1 MPIRVLLADDHSV
14 VLDGLRG
21 YLQSQRDVT
30 VVGAVTSGREAVA
43 AARKLAPDVVLMD
56 ISMPELDGIDATPDR
71 KACPA
76 TQVVIFSMYS
86 TRDHISAA
94 LRSGARGYVLKDSE
108 SEEIGRAVREAH
120 AGRRYLSQKIADS
133 VVDGFLDGAQGN
145 VSPLQ
150 RLSRRERQVLKLIA
164 EGESGQEIADLLGIS
179 RKSVVTYRSRMLQKL
194 DIHSVAELVKFA
206 IQNGL
211 TDL

>member
-30 VVGAVTSGREAVA
+30 VVGAVTNGREAVA

-56 ISMPELDGIDATPDR
+56 ISMPELDGIDTTREIR

-94 LRSGARGYVLKDSE
+94 LRSGARGYVSRIQKAKRSATPYARRMWPALPEPEDR
-108 SEEIGRAVREAH
+108 GLR
-120 AGRRYLSQKIADS
+120 GRRISGRRAGECQPASASQPPRTA
-133 VVDGFLDGAQGN
+133 GAQADCGGRIQ
-145 VSPLQ
+145 PGD
-150 RLSRRERQVLKLIA
+150 RR
-164 EGESGQEIADLLGIS
+164 SLGIS